1 MPPATGPSTPPPPSD
16 PVPGADGPGHPGT
29 PAAGEGA
36 WGQRPGFAPP
46 LPPAPERSGPRDSR
60 LAELVPERTLRRLEL
75 SVTRRLD
82 GLLNGEHLGL
92 LPGPG
97 TELAEARLYQ
107 PGEDDVRHMDWAVT
121 ARTTTPH
128 VRDLIAD
135 HELEVWALADLTPS
149 MGFGTARM
157 VKRDL
162 AVAALAA
169 VGFLTVRLGDR
180 VGAYLLDRDRL
191 RRRPARTGKAA
202 LYALLQDVLDTD
214 PHRPEAARPGGTIG
228 LAGALR
234 EAVPGS
240 APGTLSGV
248 LPGGVRPDLAA
259 GIAALHR
266 GQTRRGLRVII
277 SDFLPDAAF
286 TGPAAAEAGSGRG
299 RGRGR
304 RGDAA
309 PVPDMAPGE
318 LPWERPLRRLAAR
331 HQVLAVEIIDPREL
345 DLPDIGPVVMTDP
358 ETGATQ
364 EIHLSRKVR
373 ERYAAAAR
381 EQREATRAALRRA
394 GAHHLVLRTDRDWV
408 TDIARFALRRRRSA
422 GRAAGPAGGGS
433 SSAGSSVAGSSF
445 ASAPSTGGTSAGD
458 HA

>member
-1 MPPATGPSTPPPPSD
+1 M
-16 PVPGADGPGHPGT
+16 
-29 PAAGEGA
+29 
-36 WGQRPGFAPP
+36 
-46 LPPAPERSGPRDSR
+46 
-60 LAELVPERTLRRLEL
+60 PERTLRRLEL

-97 TELAEARLYQ
+97 TEVAEARLYQ

-149 MGFGTARM
+149 MGFGTGRM

-214 PHRPEAARPGGTIG
+214 PHRPQEARSGGIVP
-228 LAGALR
+228 
-234 EAVPGS
+234 AVPG
-240 APGTLSGV
+240 AA
-248 LPGGVRPDLAA
+248 GVRPDLAA
-259 GIAALHR
+259 GIGALHR
-266 GQTRRGLRVII
+266 GQTRRGLRVVI
-277 SDFLPDAAF
+277 SDFLPDAS
-286 TGPAAAEAGSGRG
+286 TLPRHG
-299 RGRGR
+299 GR
-304 RGDAA
+304 RGGPAVGAA
-309 PVPDMAPGE
+309 LEAP
-318 LPWERPLRRLAAR
+318 PWERPLRRLAAR

-345 DLPDIGPVVMTDP
+345 DLPDIGPVEMTDP
-358 ETGATQ
+358 ETGATT
-364 EIHLSRKVR
+364 EVVLSRKVR
-373 ERYAAAAR
+373 ERYAEAAR
-381 EQREATRAALRRA
+381 AQREATRAALRRA
-394 GAHHLVLRTDRDWV
+394 GAHHLVLRTDQDWI
-408 TDIARFALRRRRSA
+408 TDIARFALRRRRAA
-422 GRAAGPAGGGS
+422 GRAAGPVGGASTAARPGPGPGPGHGSAPGSGPAAGSGSGFGAGSGAGGF
-433 SSAGSSVAGSSF
+433 AGSPVS
-445 ASAPSTGGTSAGD
+445 PSTSGGAAGA